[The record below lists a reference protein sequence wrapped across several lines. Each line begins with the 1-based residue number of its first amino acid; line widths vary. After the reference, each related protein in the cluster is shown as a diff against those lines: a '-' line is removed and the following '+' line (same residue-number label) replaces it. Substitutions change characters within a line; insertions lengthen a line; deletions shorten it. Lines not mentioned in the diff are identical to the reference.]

1 MDEHLSDLVERAM
14 HYMEQVLAALV
25 REVPPPKIVRISNGH
40 VFRFAEKTLQ
50 QAIVQKLA
58 RIISAIRASE
68 VLLNAGFIQEVGALQ
83 RQIDEACEDV
93 NFLALGSREDTLPER
108 HRKFLDAFY
117 GEEIVGGKP
126 TGKPDLIKAEV
137 PRQKIRAYIAEN
149 SGDGIDRSLLN
160 ESGKILHKAYS
171 GYVHGSSPTIMEMYV
186 GNPARFKVRGMCGT
200 STQNSFR
207 SSMFNYYFR
216 SFMTFYMSLI
226 AFGLTPDDG
235 LKQLLEEFDDAFDR
249 KPSYPSTQ

>member
-1 MDEHLSDLVERAM
+1 MTKNEHLSDLYERAM
-14 HYMEQVLAALV
+14 LYMEQVLASLAKK
-25 REVPPPKIVRISNGH
+25 VPPPKMEPITNGH

-58 RIISAIRASE
+58 RIISANRASE
-68 VLLNAGFIQEVGALQ
+68 VLLNAGFLHELGALH

-93 NFLALGSREDTLPER
+93 LFLALGSREDTLPER

-126 TGKPDLIKAEV
+126 TGKPDARKGEV

-149 SGDGIDRSLLN
+149 SGKGIN
-160 ESGKILHKAYS
+160 QNAMIEVGKTLHKAYS
-171 GYVHGSSPTIMEMYV
+171 GYVHGGSPTIMEMYG
-186 GNPARFKVRGMCGT
+186 GNPARFHVRGMGGT

-216 SFMTFYMSLI
+216 AFMAFYMSLV
-226 AFGLTPDDG
+226 AFGLTPDEG
-235 LKQLLEEFDDAFDR
+235 LKQLFGEFDKAAG
-249 KPSYPSTQ
+249 S